1 MPRTVACTIVAL
13 VIAGCGGGAAKD
25 NEAGQKGPTST
36 NGGGGGNANA
46 SAGRTLF
53 AAKCGTCHTLKAA
66 GTGGTFGPNLD
77 DLKPDKQTVLH
88 QIANGGGGMPAK
100 LYSGAQAAQVAAYV
114 SSAAGN
120 G

>member
-1 MPRTVACTIVAL
+1 MRRLLACSVVVVA
-13 VIAGCGGGAAKD
+13 IAGCGGGDKGATKD
-25 NEAGQKGPTST
+25 NQAGQNGPTST

-77 DLKPDKQTVLH
+77 ELQPDEKTVLN
-88 QIANGGGGMPAK
+88 QIAHGGGGMPAK
-100 LYSGAQAAQVAAYV
+100 LYTGAQAQTVAKYV
-114 SSAAGN
+114 SSS
-120 G
+120 